1 MERVQTI
8 IFVSSFHQDDHSN
21 TDSHNSIFC
30 SSSPLS
36 ELASLEK
43 SLPGKKRGLSEAESE
58 LRVVGEAAER
68 LGQQVRACRMQAEEA
83 RSTLLSH
90 RSR

>member
-1 MERVQTI
+1 MTAVILTAI
-8 IFVSSFHQDDHSN
+8 IPFSVF
-21 TDSHNSIFC
+21 F
-30 SSSPLS
+30 PLS

-68 LGQQVRACRMQAEEA
+68 LGQQVKASRTQTEEA
-83 RSTLLSH
+83 RSTLQAH

>member
-1 MERVQTI
+1 MITLWKRY
-8 IFVSSFHQDDHSN
+8 QDDCSN
-21 TDSHNSIFC
+21 TDSHNSVFYFF
-30 SSSPLS
+30 SPLS

-68 LGQQVRACRMQAEEA
+68 LGQQVKASRTQAEEA
-83 RSTLLSH
+83 RSTLQAH